1 MMTAETIYETSFAF
15 LITAENSHCVT
26 KYMSST
32 MLEFSIFHALCIIID
47 MNNWNYMPGILFCL
61 GIK

>member
-1 MMTAETIYETSFAF
+1 MTTETIYETSFAF
-15 LITAENSHCVT
+15 LITAENSHYVT